1 MNKTAYFCIS
11 VLLFLASVLQVE
23 AQQLSCI
30 EYFWDTDPGYN
41 NATMVSNLPTTNGE
55 SVTIPLSTTNVA
67 PGIHTLGIRAKNS
80 NNIWGQT
87 YRKTLS
93 VGAKIKKIEYF
104 WDTDPGIGLATAYT
118 NFTPAE
124 MVELNIP
131 LSTAGTRPGMRRL
144 GMRCMI
150 DGDDWSQ
157 TYYKHVLVGSKVDK
171 IEYYFDTDPGV
182 GNATAY
188 TDFTPFIPTDA
199 VELNIP
205 LSTTGIRPGMRRLG
219 IRCMSDGDDWSQ
231 THYKHVLVGGKIDK
245 IEYYFDTDPGV
256 GNATAYTDFTPF
268 IPTDAVELNIPLST
282 TGIRPGMRRLGIRC
296 MSDDYN
302 WGRTHYKHVFVDGK
316 IDQIEYYFDTD
327 PGAGNAIAYTG
338 FTPASQV
345 EVDFDMMTNNISTGM
360 HIVGIRSRSADG
372 DWSHTY
378 KHIVY
383 KGGPIMYAEYFWDTD
398 PGYEQGTSL
407 SFTQA
412 DSVSISGE
420 INTPT
425 SYGKHILYLRAR
437 TDSTWSMLY
446 SKEYCFGP
454 KPEFSFMGNDTV
466 CQNQE
471 FIVFDNT
478 EGANSSTI
486 YKWDMNND
494 GTIEYSTQGS
504 VVHSYTNIGTYTIN
518 LGVTNDPSCQNTYT
532 KEITVI
538 SNAAPT
544 VSVASNA
551 TAVCE
556 GEEVVFVANSANAG
570 IAPRFQWYRSDT
582 VLAGATSDT
591 LRVYDLKN
599 RESIKVLL
607 YNSNECSSVD
617 SLFSSVKYVNVY
629 SYPVVTINDVNKVY
643 TTEDAF
649 ILSNRFGGTPAGG
662 TYYINGVSA
671 QYFMPSTA
679 APGIY
684 ELSYEYTNNRGCTSV
699 AIDTFVLKVRETYS
713 ITANANNSNYGQVT
727 GSGSYLEDNIVTL
740 QAMPNTGYY
749 FSHWSTGDSINPLTF
764 AAESNGLYTAVFL
777 PYSYNILAQSADTSK
792 GQVSGGGVYPY
803 STEID
808 LFATA
813 NYGYHFTAWSDGNTA
828 NPRRVAVVC
837 DSVFTANFAPNSY
850 TITVASANTSMGSV
864 AGDGSYEYLSQ
875 ATISATPAYG
885 NYFTN
890 WSDGNSDNPRTIIVT
905 KDSNFTAVF
914 TQIPT
919 FAISLLANYNERGT
933 TNGGGSYLQGTTVTI
948 SATAN
953 TGYYFQSWSDGSTE
967 NPRSVTVTNN
977 ITLTANFAPHTYTIT
992 ANSENSSMGTVLG
1005 SGTYDYNSTVS
1016 LQAIPI
1022 THYHFVQWSDG
1033 NTDNP
1038 RQVVVTSN
1046 ATYTAQ
1052 FTIDKHN
1059 VEVQSISEAMGRAL
1073 GSGEYDYN
1081 STATITAI
1089 AYSGYHFT
1097 AWNDGNTTNPR
1108 TIVVTDDVSFTA
1120 LFDTNSYTVT
1130 VNANDSDMGSV
1141 QGSGTYNH
1149 GNTAILTASSVYGYY
1164 FSHWNDN
1171 NNDNP
1176 RTITVVQD
1184 TTLTAIFEAE
1194 EYTIEVISNNEQ
1206 YGTVFGGGSYPYQ
1219 TTATLTATANH
1230 GYYFQSWSDGNT
1242 NNPRSIMVSSDT
1254 ALIAIFQLDTFAVT
1268 VNTNNPQGGSTLGG
1282 GSYAYLS
1289 EAVIEAVP
1297 NIGYHFEEWND
1308 GVYTNPRT
1316 IVVEQDTAFTALFAI
1331 NEYNVTIACSN
1342 TTTGTTTGSG
1352 TYTHGTTITIS
1363 AVANMGYHFVQWNDG
1378 DTNAI
1383 RTITITSDTNFT
1395 AMFDINSYNVTILS
1409 NDSTMGTVTGSGTYT
1424 HGSIATITAM
1434 ANANYHF
1441 VQWNDGNTNAARTIT
1456 ITGDATYTANFAVN
1470 TYTVT
1475 VSANDNTMGVV
1486 TGSGTYNY
1494 GTTATITAIANTG
1507 YHFVRWNDGDTNA
1520 TRTISVS
1527 GNANYIATF
1536 AVNTYTVTVSANDN
1550 TMGTAIGG
1558 GTYNYGTIISIT
1570 AIANTGYH
1578 FVQWSDGDTNAMRT
1592 IVVTDNVSYT
1602 ATFAENQQI
1611 TMYTISVL
1619 SANNSMG
1626 TVSGS
1631 GTYEAGSQITIS
1643 ATPISGYHF
1652 VSWNDANT
1660 DNPRTITVT
1669 EDATYI
1675 ANFAQDS
1682 QIERYTITVLSAND
1696 SMGTVSGGGEYEVGT
1711 AVTITA
1717 TPNQGYRFVSWNDG
1731 NTDNP
1736 RTITVTED
1744 ATYIANFEEAI
1755 GIEGIDILSELT
1767 FYPNPTSGTITFNR
1781 TDINKVEVLDAVGRT
1796 VAVYENAH
1804 IIDISKLTKG
1814 YYTMRITTAEGV
1826 AVRKVVRN

>member
-1 MNKTAYFCIS
+1 MSKLTSFCTALLC
-11 VLLFLASVLQVE
+11 LFLTNVLHVE
-23 AQQLSCI
+23 AQSLSRI

-41 NATMVSNLPTTNGE
+41 NATSVANLPVANGVPVNV
-55 SVTIPLSTTNVA
+55 SISTANVS
-67 PGIHTLGIRAKNS
+67 PGLHTLGIRAKNS
-80 NNIWGQT
+80 NNVWGQT
-87 YRKTLS
+87 YRQLVS
-93 VGAKIKKIEYF
+93 VGTKLSRVEYF
-104 WDTDPGIGLATAYT
+104 WDTDPGIGNATAYT
-118 NFTPAE
+118 NFTPGS

-131 LSTAGTRPGMRRL
+131 LSTADARPGMRRL
-144 GMRCMI
+144 GIRVM
-150 DGDDWSQ
+150 DNGNQWSQ
-157 TYYKHVLVGSKVDK
+157 TYYKNVFIGGN
-171 IEYYFDTDPGV
+171 IEQVEYFWDTDPGV

-188 TDFTPFIPTDA
+188 TNFTPGSI

-205 LSTTGIRPGMRRLG
+205 LSTADARPGMRWLG
-219 IRCMSDGDDWSQ
+219 IRVLENGRQWSQ
-231 THYKHVLVGGKIDK
+231 TYYK
-245 IEYYFDTDPGV
+245 
-256 GNATAYTDFTPF
+256 N
-268 IPTDAVELNIPLST
+268 
-282 TGIRPGMRRLGIRC
+282 
-296 MSDDYN
+296 
-302 WGRTHYKHVFVDGK
+302 VFVAGK
-316 IDQIEYYFDTD
+316 IDQIEYFFDND
-327 PGAGNAIAYTG
+327 PGIGNAIAYTE
-338 FTPASQV
+338 FTPDTQV
-345 EVDFDMMTNNISTGM
+345 EVDFDMITNNLSTGM
-360 HIVGIRSRSADG
+360 HIVGIRTRAADG
-372 DWSHTY
+372 DWSMTY
-378 KHIVY
+378 KYMVY
-383 KGGPIMYAEYFWDTD
+383 KGGPVMYAEYYWDTD
-398 PGYEQGTSL
+398 PGKGMGTSL
-407 SFTQA
+407 NVVPG
-412 DSVSISGE
+412 DSVSVNAV
-420 INTPT
+420 INTP
-425 SYGKHILYLRAR
+425 SGYGKHILYLRAR
-437 TDSTWSMLY
+437 TDSTWSFNY
-446 SKEYCFGP
+446 QKEYCFGP
-454 KPEFSFMGNDTV
+454 TPDFSFLLDSDTV
-466 CQNQE
+466 CQNEQ
-471 FIVFDNT
+471 FILMDNT
-478 EGANSSTI
+478 VDANAGTF
-486 YKWDMNND
+486 YRWDMNSD
-494 GTIEYSTQGS
+494 GTAEDTTRGTT
-504 VVHSYTNIGTYTIN
+504 VHSYTKAGTYTVT
-518 LGVTNDPSCQNTYT
+518 LSVTNDLSCFNTYS
-532 KEITVI
+532 KQITVI
-538 SNAAPT
+538 ST
-544 VSVASNA
+544 ASPSISISKNKSSI
-551 TAVCE
+551 CE
-556 GEEVVFVANSANAG
+556 GDEVEFVAKAGNAG
-570 IAPRFQWYRSDT
+570 TSPRYQWYRGNT
-582 VLAGATSDT
+582 IIPGATSDT
-591 LRVYDLKN
+591 LRITDLTN
-599 RESIKVLL
+599 RETVKVLL
-607 YNSNECSSVD
+607 YNSNNCSSVD
-617 SLFSSVKYVNVY
+617 SLFSSTSYVNVY
-629 SYPVVTINDVNKVY
+629 AYPTVSINDVKKVY
-643 TTEDAF
+643 SNETPF
-649 ILSNRFGGTPAGG
+649 VLSNRFGGTPTGG
-662 TYYINGVSA
+662 TYYLNGVQT
-671 QYFMPSTA
+671 QYFDPSTT
-679 APGIY
+679 PVGTY
-684 ELSYEYTNNRGCTSV
+684 ELRYEYTNNRGCTSV
-699 AIDTFVLKVRETYS
+699 AIDSFVVKVRETYS
-713 ITANANNSNYGQVT
+713 ITANANNNAYGTVT
-727 GSGSYLEDNIVTL
+727 GGGSYLEDNTVTL
-740 QAMPNTGYY
+740 QAISNTGYY
-749 FSHWSTGDSINPLTF
+749 FSHWNTGDSINPLTF
-764 AAESNGLYTAVFL
+764 TAESNGTYTAVFV
-777 PYSYNILAQSADTSK
+777 PYNYNILAQSADTAK
-792 GQVSGGGVYPY
+792 GEVSGSGIYPY
-803 STEID
+803 STEIN
-808 LFATA
+808 LLATA
-813 NYGYHFTAWSDGNTA
+813 KYGYHFTAWNDGNTA
-828 NPRRVAVVC
+828 NPRQIRVTG
-837 DSVFTANFAPNSY
+837 DSVFTAQFTPNSY
-850 TITVASANTSMGSV
+850 TITVASANNAMGSV
-864 AGDGSYEYLSQ
+864 AGGGNYEYLSQ
-875 ATISATPAYG
+875 ATISATPSSG

-890 WSDGNSDNPRTIIVT
+890 WSDGNSENPRTIIVT

-1038 RQVVVTSN
+1038 RQVVVTNN

-1081 STATITAI
+1081 STATITAV
-1089 AYSGYHFT
+1089 ANTGYHFT
-1097 AWNDGNTTNPR
+1097 AWNDGNADNPR
-1108 TIVVTDDVSFTA
+1108 NIVVTDDVSFTA
-1120 LFDTNSYTVT
+1120 LFEINSYTVT
-1130 VNANDSDMGSV
+1130 INVNDSDMGSV

-1308 GVYTNPRT
+1308 GVYTNPRI

-1494 GTTATITAIANTG
+1494 GTTATITAIANAG

-1536 AVNTYTVTVSANDN
+1536 AINTYTVTVSANDN

-1592 IVVTDNVSYT
+1592 IIVTDNVFYT

-1631 GTYEAGSQITIS
+1631 GAYEAGSQITIS

>member
-11 VLLFLASVLQVE
+11 VLLFLASALQVE

-41 NATMVSNLPTTNGE
+41 NATMVSNLPTTNGV
-55 SVTIPLSTTNVA
+55 SITIPLSTANVT

-144 GMRCMI
+144 G
-150 DGDDWSQ
+150 
-157 TYYKHVLVGSKVDK
+157 
-171 IEYYFDTDPGV
+171 
-182 GNATAY
+182 
-188 TDFTPFIPTDA
+188 
-199 VELNIP
+199 
-205 LSTTGIRPGMRRLG
+205 

-231 THYKHVLVGGKIDK
+231 TYYKYVFVAGKIDQ
-245 IEYYFDTDPGV
+245 IEYYFDIDPGV
-256 GNATAYTDFTPF
+256 GNATAYT
-268 IPTDAVELNIPLST
+268 
-282 TGIRPGMRRLGIRC
+282 
-296 MSDDYN
+296 
-302 WGRTHYKHVFVDGK
+302 
-316 IDQIEYYFDTD
+316 
-327 PGAGNAIAYTG
+327 G
-338 FTPASQV
+338 FTPANEV
-345 EVDFDMMTNNISTGM
+345 EVDFDMMANNISTGV

-372 DWSHTY
+372 YWSHTY

-412 DSVSISGE
+412 DSVSISSE

-446 SKEYCFGP
+446 RKEYCFGP
-454 KPEFSFMGNDTV
+454 IPEFTLMGSDTI

-471 FIVFDNT
+471 FIVLDNT
-478 EGANSSTI
+478 EGANSSTT

-504 VVHSYTNIGTYTIN
+504 VVHSYTKAGTYTIN

-544 VSVASNA
+544 VSITSNS

-570 IAPRFQWYRSDT
+570 IAPRLQWYRSDT

-607 YNSNECSSVD
+607 YNSNECSNVD
-617 SLFSSVKYVNVY
+617 SVFSSIKYVNVY

-813 NYGYHFTAWSDGNTA
+813 NYGYHFTAWSDSNTV

-850 TITVASANTSMGSV
+850 TIIVSSINTAMGSV

-885 NYFTN
+885 NYFSN

-905 KDSNFTAVF
+905 TDSNFTAVF

-1046 ATYTAQ
+1046 ATFIAQ

-1089 AYSGYHFT
+1089 ANTGYHFT

-1108 TIVVTDDVSFTA
+1108 NIVVTDDVSFTA

-1378 DTNAI
+1378 NTNAI

-1470 TYTVT
+1470 TYAVT

-1520 TRTISVS
+1520 VRTISVS

-1536 AVNTYTVTVSANDN
+1536 AINTYTVTVSANDN

-1578 FVQWSDGDTNAMRT
+1578 FLQWSDGDTNAMRT
-1592 IVVTDNVSYT
+1592 IIVTDNVSYIANFT
-1602 ATFAENQQI
+1602 QNSQVET
-1611 TMYTISVL
+1611 YTITVI

-1626 TVSGS
+1626 TVSGG
-1631 GTYEAGSQITIS
+1631 GTYEAGAQITIS

-1652 VSWNDANT
+1652 ASWNDGNT

-1669 EDATYI
+1669 GDATYI

-1682 QIERYTITVLSAND
+1682 QVETYTITVMSANN
-1696 SMGTVSGGGEYEVGT
+1696 SMGTVVGT
-1711 AVTITA
+1711 GTYEAGSQVTIA
-1717 TPNQGYRFVSWNDG
+1717 AIPIDGYHFIGWNDG

-1744 ATYIANFEEAI
+1744 ATYIASFERNI
-1755 GIEGIDILSELT
+1755 GIETSGKLELLT

-1781 TDINKVEVLDAVGRT
+1781 TDINKVEVMDAVGRT

-1804 IIDISKLTKG
+1804 IIDLSKLTKG

>member
-1 MNKTAYFCIS
+1 
-11 VLLFLASVLQVE
+11 
-23 AQQLSCI
+23 
-30 EYFWDTDPGYN
+30 
-41 NATMVSNLPTTNGE
+41 
-55 SVTIPLSTTNVA
+55 
-67 PGIHTLGIRAKNS
+67 
-80 NNIWGQT
+80 
-87 YRKTLS
+87 
-93 VGAKIKKIEYF
+93 
-104 WDTDPGIGLATAYT
+104 
-118 NFTPAE
+118 
-124 MVELNIP
+124 
-131 LSTAGTRPGMRRL
+131 
-144 GMRCMI
+144 
-150 DGDDWSQ
+150 
-157 TYYKHVLVGSKVDK
+157 
-171 IEYYFDTDPGV
+171 TDPGV
-182 GNATAY
+182 GNAT
-188 TDFTPFIPTDA
+188 
-199 VELNIP
+199 V
-205 LSTTGIRPGMRRLG
+205 
-219 IRCMSDGDDWSQ
+219 
-231 THYKHVLVGGKIDK
+231 
-245 IEYYFDTDPGV
+245 
-256 GNATAYTDFTPF
+256 YTDFTPF

-617 SLFSSVKYVNVY
+617 SVFSSIKYVNVY

-933 TNGGGSYLQGTTVTI
+933 TNG
-948 SATAN
+948 
-953 TGYYFQSWSDGSTE
+953 
-967 NPRSVTVTNN
+967 
-977 ITLTANFAPHTYTIT
+977 
-992 ANSENSSMGTVLG
+992 
-1005 SGTYDYNSTVS
+1005 
-1016 LQAIPI
+1016 
-1022 THYHFVQWSDG
+1022 
-1033 NTDNP
+1033 
-1038 RQVVVTSN
+1038 
-1046 ATYTAQ
+1046 
-1052 FTIDKHN
+1052 
-1059 VEVQSISEAMGRAL
+1059 
-1073 GSGEYDYN
+1073 
-1081 STATITAI
+1081 
-1089 AYSGYHFT
+1089 
-1097 AWNDGNTTNPR
+1097 
-1108 TIVVTDDVSFTA
+1108 
-1120 LFDTNSYTVT
+1120 
-1130 VNANDSDMGSV
+1130 
-1141 QGSGTYNH
+1141 
-1149 GNTAILTASSVYGYY
+1149 
-1164 FSHWNDN
+1164 
-1171 NNDNP
+1171 
-1176 RTITVVQD
+1176 
-1184 TTLTAIFEAE
+1184 
-1194 EYTIEVISNNEQ
+1194 
-1206 YGTVFGGGSYPYQ
+1206 
-1219 TTATLTATANH
+1219 
-1230 GYYFQSWSDGNT
+1230 
-1242 NNPRSIMVSSDT
+1242 
-1254 ALIAIFQLDTFAVT
+1254 
-1268 VNTNNPQGGSTLGG
+1268 
-1282 GSYAYLS
+1282 
-1289 EAVIEAVP
+1289 
-1297 NIGYHFEEWND
+1297 
-1308 GVYTNPRT
+1308 
-1316 IVVEQDTAFTALFAI
+1316 
-1331 NEYNVTIACSN
+1331 
-1342 TTTGTTTGSG
+1342 
-1352 TYTHGTTITIS
+1352 
-1363 AVANMGYHFVQWNDG
+1363 
-1378 DTNAI
+1378 
-1383 RTITITSDTNFT
+1383 
-1395 AMFDINSYNVTILS
+1395 
-1409 NDSTMGTVTGSGTYT
+1409 
-1424 HGSIATITAM
+1424 
-1434 ANANYHF
+1434 
-1441 VQWNDGNTNAARTIT
+1441 
-1456 ITGDATYTANFAVN
+1456 
-1470 TYTVT
+1470 
-1475 VSANDNTMGVV
+1475 
-1486 TGSGTYNY
+1486 
-1494 GTTATITAIANTG
+1494 
-1507 YHFVRWNDGDTNA
+1507 
-1520 TRTISVS
+1520 
-1527 GNANYIATF
+1527 
-1536 AVNTYTVTVSANDN
+1536 
-1550 TMGTAIGG
+1550 
-1558 GTYNYGTIISIT
+1558 
-1570 AIANTGYH
+1570 
-1578 FVQWSDGDTNAMRT
+1578 
-1592 IVVTDNVSYT
+1592 
-1602 ATFAENQQI
+1602 
-1611 TMYTISVL
+1611 
-1619 SANNSMG
+1619 
-1626 TVSGS
+1626 
-1631 GTYEAGSQITIS
+1631 
-1643 ATPISGYHF
+1643 
-1652 VSWNDANT
+1652 
-1660 DNPRTITVT
+1660 
-1669 EDATYI
+1669 
-1675 ANFAQDS
+1675 
-1682 QIERYTITVLSAND
+1682 
-1696 SMGTVSGGGEYEVGT
+1696 
-1711 AVTITA
+1711 
-1717 TPNQGYRFVSWNDG
+1717 
-1731 NTDNP
+1731 
-1736 RTITVTED
+1736 
-1744 ATYIANFEEAI
+1744 
-1755 GIEGIDILSELT
+1755 
-1767 FYPNPTSGTITFNR
+1767 
-1781 TDINKVEVLDAVGRT
+1781 
-1796 VAVYENAH
+1796 
-1804 IIDISKLTKG
+1804 
-1814 YYTMRITTAEGV
+1814 
-1826 AVRKVVRN
+1826 